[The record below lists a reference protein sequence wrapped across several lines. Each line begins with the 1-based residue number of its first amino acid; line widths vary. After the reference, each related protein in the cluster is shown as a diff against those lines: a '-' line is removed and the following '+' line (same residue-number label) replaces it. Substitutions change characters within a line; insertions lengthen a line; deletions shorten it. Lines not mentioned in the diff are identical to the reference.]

1 MNSKVLSTGF
11 LSKNKHLSLKAKLT
25 IAATSLLSSAGSEIL
40 ANETFAD
47 DWNFSA
53 SVLAYSET
61 DRVSAVEVIANA
73 EKTIDDSGKLNIKF
87 VLDSLTGASAN
98 GAIAQE
104 TVQTFSRPSGNGQYD
119 IAAGT
124 TPLDDTFKDTRAQIN
139 ISWSDLISP
148 ESDYTYTLG
157 TNLSREFDF
166 QSIAF
171 SAELARDF
179 NQRNTTISGGFSA
192 AAEKY
197 KPKGAIPIGL
207 TSMAIRNNFATEN
220 EFDTA
225 FETTRGASSKT
236 ISSAEFLLG
245 LTQVVNRTTIMQFNY
260 GYADKSGYLTDPF
273 KIVSVINNQGIAQ
286 DYIYESRP
294 ETRRQHSVFGLV
306 KKHLDESVIDFSYRY
321 TTDDWEIDSHT
332 FDLHWHIFADS
343 GSFWEPHIR
352 FYQQSAADFYSTY
365 LVQGEDIPQF
375 ISADYRIGEMSSITL
390 GLKYGFEVNED
401 QRAEVRLEY
410 YRQTPKSV
418 SNERVSGLDDSALDN
433 LDLYPEIDAIYLQV
447 NYYF

>member
-1 MNSKVLSTGF
+1 MQLINNNVFSTKPVT
-11 LSKNKHLSLKAKLT
+11 KNKHLSLKAKLA
-25 IAATSLLSSAGSEIL
+25 IAATSLLSTAGSEIL
-40 ANETFAD
+40 ANDASDD
-47 DWNFSA
+47 DWAFSA

-61 DRVSAVEVIANA
+61 DRVSAIEVIANA
-73 EKTIDDSGKLNIKF
+73 ETTIDDTGKLNIKF

-98 GAIAQE
+98 GAIAQD
-104 TVQTFSRPSGNGQYD
+104 TIQTFSRPSGNGQYD

-124 TPLDDTFKDTRAQIN
+124 TPLDDTFRDTRAQLN

-157 TNLSREFDF
+157 TNLSKEFDF
-166 QSIAF
+166 QSIGF

-179 NQRNTTISGGFSA
+179 NQKNTTISGGFSA
-192 AAEKY
+192 AAEEY
-197 KPKGAIPIGL
+197 NPKGAIPIGL
-207 TSMAIRNNFATEN
+207 TSMAIRDNFATE
-220 EFDTA
+220 ELFDTA
-225 FETTRGASSKT
+225 FEATRGSSSET

-245 LTQVVNRTTIMQFNY
+245 WTQVVNRSTLMQFNY

-294 ETRRQHSVFGLV
+294 ETRTQHSVFGMV

-332 FDLHWHIFADS
+332 FDLHWHIFTDG

-365 LVQGEDIPQF
+365 LVQGEDVPQF
-375 ISADYRIGEMSSITL
+375 ISADYRIGDMSSITL

-418 SNERVSGLDDSALDN
+418 SSERVSGLDN
-433 LDLYPEIDAIYLQV
+433 LDLYPELDAIYLQV

>member
-1 MNSKVLSTGF
+1 MQLI
-11 LSKNKHLSLKAKLT
+11 SKNCFSGNKSLSLKSKLA
-25 IAATSLLSSAGSEIL
+25 IAATSLLGSTATQTI
-40 ANETFAD
+40 ANETSDD

-73 EKTIDDSGKLNIKF
+73 EITIGDTGKLNIKF

-104 TVQTFSRPSGNGQYD
+104 SVQTFSRPSGNGQYD
-119 IAAGT
+119 IAVGN
-124 TPLDDTFKDTRAQIN
+124 TPLDDTFKDTRAQLN
-139 ISWSDLISP
+139 ISWSDLINP

-166 QSIAF
+166 RSIGL

-179 NQRNTTISGGFSA
+179 NQKNTTISGGFSV
-192 AAEKY
+192 AAEEY
-197 KPKGAIPIGL
+197 NPKGAIPISL
-207 TSMAIRNNFATEN
+207 TSMAIRGNFATED
-220 EFDTA
+220 EFNTA
-225 FETTRGASSKT
+225 FEATRSSSSKT
-236 ISSAEFLLG
+236 ISSGEFLLG
-245 LTQVVNRTTIMQFNY
+245 WTQIVNRTTLMQFNY

-273 KIVSVINNQGIAQ
+273 KIVSIINSQGIAQ

-294 ETRRQHSVFGLV
+294 ETRAQHSVFGLV

-332 FDLHWHIFADS
+332 FDLHWHIFADG

-352 FYQQSAADFYSTY
+352 LYQQSAADFYSTY
-365 LVQGEDIPQF
+365 LVQGEALPQF
-375 ISADYRIGEMSSITL
+375 ISADYRIGEMTSITL
-390 GLKYGFEVNED
+390 GLKYGFELNED

-410 YRQTPKSV
+410 YRQTPKSIG
-418 SNERVSGLDDSALDN
+418 NERVAGLEN
-433 LDLYPEIDAIYLQV
+433 LDLYPELDAIYLQV